1 MFTVSNNMIYAKNSR
16 VRQDSLYESN
26 KVDSD
31 NLACLTP
38 KKFSNQ
44 QEAKNITTI
53 AIFTTK
59 SRVTQVTVLRNQIRA
74 IHIIFFQDSLYSLRL
89 VILIKLAFFLVFNL
103 F

>member
-1 MFTVSNNMIYAKNSR
+1 MFTVSNNMIYAKKPK

-44 QEAKNITTI
+44 QEAKN
-53 AIFTTK
+53 
-59 SRVTQVTVLRNQIRA
+59 SRVRQYKSILSRNPNQIS
-74 IHIIFFQDSLYSLRL
+74 FFSC
-89 VILIKLAFFLVFNL
+89 F
-103 F
+103 